1 MAVEIKDRSIRQAS
15 RRRVPRFRVQVELD
29 VTVLR
34 AGVPDTVPGRSLNL
48 CERGMAAMLAAEV
61 AAGESVTVEVRL
73 PSQPEFL
80 RARALVKYQD
90 ELRCGLEFV
99 GLSTEQRA
107 AIRGWAKESQA
118 EAEIS
123 VRPVATVQPKLAG
136 IGDLREFQT
145 GTKVKKWGRRPQGNA
160 WKILLGLM
168 AVLLGIFWWQW
179 NRGWHELES
188 GLRRQQTD
196 AAQSPQA
203 QVPPEEMQKL
213 LIHRVEPIYPAEA
226 RQAKVEG
233 VIALDVIV
241 GRDGSVLSVRPL
253 NGPAVLAQAAM
264 DALRWWK
271 FAPYRVNGKPTVV
284 ETTMAV
290 EFKT

>member
-1 MAVEIKDRSIRQAS
+1 MPVEVRDRSVSQAS
-15 RRRVPRFRVQVELD
+15 RRRVPRFRVQAELD

-80 RARALVKYQD
+80 RARAVVKYQD

-123 VRPVATVQPKLAG
+123 VRPAARIQPKLG
-136 IGDLREFQT
+136 IGDLRKFPA

-160 WKILLGLM
+160 WKILLGLI

-188 GLRRQQTD
+188 GLSRQESDGPQT
-196 AAQSPQA
+196 PQA
-203 QVPPEEMQKL
+203 RVLPEEMQKL
-213 LIHRVEPIYPAEA
+213 LIHRVEPIYPAKA
-226 RQAKVEG
+226 RRAKVEG
-233 VIALDVIV
+233 VIALDLIV

-271 FAPYRVNGKPTVV
+271 FAPYRVNGKAAVV

-290 EFKT
+290 EFKP